1 MKDQN
6 KLAFWEHLEEL
17 RWCLFKSIFAIFFFS
32 IISFIYSDNIMNF
45 LISPTNN
52 LNVKLNLQVLKVT
65 SIFNIKL
72 GISLMGGLILS
83 IPVIIYQFWK
93 FVSPALENNHTYEI
107 IFIVLFSTFFFFV
120 GLYFA
125 YFLLIPFTLSFFTS
139 MTFEDFPLNYNYTLD
154 GYLSYVLWIIFAC
167 GILFQLPVVTFFFS
181 KIGILTPAFLR
192 QYRKLVFVIF
202 LILAAVLTPPDP
214 LSQFL
219 IVVPLMMLYELSIFM
234 SWLIYRKL

>member
-93 FVSPALENNHTYEI
+93 FVSPALENNYTYEI
-107 IFIVLFSTFFFFV
+107 IFIVLFSTFFF
-120 GLYFA
+120 LR
-125 YFLLIPFTLSFFTS
+125 
-139 MTFEDFPLNYNYTLD
+139 
-154 GYLSYVLWIIFAC
+154 WIIFC
-167 GILFQLPVVTFFFS
+167 V
-181 KIGILTPAFLR
+181 
-192 QYRKLVFVIF
+192 F
-202 LILAAVLTPPDP
+202 LINT
-214 LSQFL
+214 FYT
-219 IVVPLMMLYELSIFM
+219 IIFY
-234 SWLIYRKL
+234 IYDF

>member
-1 MKDQN
+1 
-6 KLAFWEHLEEL
+6 
-17 RWCLFKSIFAIFFFS
+17 
-32 IISFIYSDNIMNF
+32 
-45 LISPTNN
+45 
-52 LNVKLNLQVLKVT
+52 
-65 SIFNIKL
+65 
-72 GISLMGGLILS
+72 
-83 IPVIIYQFWK
+83 
-93 FVSPALENNHTYEI
+93 
-107 IFIVLFSTFFFFV
+107 
-120 GLYFA
+120 
-125 YFLLIPFTLSFFTS
+125 

-154 GYLSYVLWIIFAC
+154 GYLSYVLWLIFAC